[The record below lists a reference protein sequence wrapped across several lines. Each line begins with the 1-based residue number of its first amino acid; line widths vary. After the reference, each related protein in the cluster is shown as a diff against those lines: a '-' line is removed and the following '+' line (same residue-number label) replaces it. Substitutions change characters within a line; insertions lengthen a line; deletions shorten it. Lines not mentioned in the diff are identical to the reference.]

1 MPDVLATTT
10 SLEDTVT
17 NEAKRTVP
25 ENIERA
31 AIEAANAA
39 YGAVYGLDS
48 DADGDAGADDPT
60 ADRIWQETYDNA
72 IDELL
77 EEVNAAGDLD
87 LAYANKPDGASW
99 TVTAQQLISAGTYS
113 ANQESYLLYLAGE
126 RDAARAHKLASAK
139 RKYGGRT
146 ELERLLDAARD
157 NDHPSTSWM
166 MLANEAISDH
176 SLDLDA
182 SAHILRIAA
191 QRDAA
196 VLEAHNRRQNLLYEV
211 QCTVGTGWYKT
222 WLSVGE
228 TVLDNTRDVSLDDAA
243 WLREELTRWDN
254 REAMLSA
261 HNRDYAE
268 RLAKE
273 LDDTFDS
280 DRSGQM
286 TWSIAADSVVAR
298 LGLDDH
304 DAAIVRKRA
313 AQRQEDDEQYT
324 LDHASL
330 EEVRNA
336 ARHSTLDVTNRYA
349 AQRAEEDAE

>member
-1 MPDVLATTT
+1 MT
-10 SLEDTVT
+10 SKS
-17 NEAKRTVP
+17 KRAVP
-25 ENIERA
+25 ADIEQA
-31 AIEAANAA
+31 AIQAANAA

-60 ADRIWQETYDNA
+60 ADRIWQETYDSA
-72 IDELL
+72 VDELL
-77 EEVNAAGDLD
+77 EEVNAADDLE
-87 LAYANKPDGASW
+87 AANANKPDGASW
-99 TVTAQQLISAGTYS
+99 TMLAQQLINTGQYTD
-113 ANQESYLLYLAGE
+113 NQMSHLLYLAGE
-126 RDAARAHKLASAK
+126 RDAARAHKASAK
-139 RKYGGRT
+139 RKYGGRR
-146 ELERLLDAARD
+146 ELEQLLDAARD
-157 NDHPSTSWM
+157 SDHPSTSWM
-166 MLANEAISDH
+166 MLANEAISDQ

-211 QCTVGTGWYKT
+211 QCQVGTGWYKT
-222 WLSVGE
+222 WLAVGE

-243 WLREELTRWDN
+243 WLRDELTRWDN

-273 LDDTFDS
+273 LDGTYDS

-286 TWSIAADSVVAR
+286 TWSLAADAVIAR
-298 LGLDDH
+298 LSLDDH

-313 AQRQEDDEQYT
+313 AQRQEDDEQYG
-324 LDHASL
+324 LD
-330 EEVRNA
+330 EMR
-336 ARHSTLDVTNRYA
+336 
-349 AQRAEEDAE
+349 EEDAE